1 MLSEFASKVKD
12 VAGDVVNEIHTA
24 IPGTIQAV
32 DLNTGFVTVAP
43 VGKYKTRQGKYLDFP
58 VLSSVPLVLPQ
69 SSISGV
75 EIAFPVAVGD
85 SCLLIFSEQQ
95 LDSFL
100 YGGESK
106 MTLRFDLTNA
116 VAIPGLGKV
125 AGSAFQEA
133 CSSKSVVIR
142 SGATKLT
149 VSNGNVSVQ
158 GSLSVSGNINCSG
171 TIYGTIPGL

>member
-32 DLNTGFVTVAP
+32 LNTGFVTVAP

-58 VLSSVPLVLPQ
+58 VLSGVPLVLPQ

-116 VAIPGLGKV
+116 IAIPGLGKV

-142 SGATKLT
+142 SGSTKLT
-149 VSNGNVSVQ
+149 VSAGNVSVQ
-158 GSLSVSGNINCSG
+158 GSLTVSGNINCSG

>member
-58 VLSSVPLVLPQ
+58 VLSGVPLVLPQ

-75 EIAFPVAVGD
+75 EIAFPVTVGD

-95 LDSFL
+95 MDSFL

-116 VAIPGLGKV
+116 IAIPGLGKV

-133 CSSKSVVIR
+133 CSSKSAVIR
-142 SGATKLT
+142 SGSTKLT
-149 VSNGNVSVQ
+149 VSAGNVSVQ
-158 GSLSVSGNINCSG
+158 GSLTVSGNINCSG